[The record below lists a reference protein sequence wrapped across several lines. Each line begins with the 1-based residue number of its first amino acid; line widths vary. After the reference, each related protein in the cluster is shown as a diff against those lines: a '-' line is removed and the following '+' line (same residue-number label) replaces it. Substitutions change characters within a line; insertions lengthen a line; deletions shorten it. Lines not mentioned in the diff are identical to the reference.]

1 MTSIAKSWIWG
12 LTFSASWTRPIAITS
27 SSIFSGT
34 LRRSATAVPIPSATR
49 TWMPQEACFGSCAI
63 AVICRPENPNRMTA
77 QKVSTPV
84 GCLRM
89 KS

>member
-1 MTSIAKSWIWG
+1 
-12 LTFSASWTRPIAITS
+12 
-27 SSIFSGT
+27 
-34 LRRSATAVPIPSATR
+34 
-49 TWMPQEACFGSCAI
+49 MPQEACFGSCATD
-63 AVICRPENPNRMTA
+63 VICRPENPNRMTA